1 MPGIQV
7 KNVPD
12 DVHAVLRRRA
22 AAAGQSLQEY
32 LRAELIAQARQPTV
46 EEVFDRISQRTGGSL
61 SLEEAVEAVR
71 EDRDHG

>member
-1 MPGIQV
+1 M
-7 KNVPD
+7 PD
-12 DVHAVLRRRA
+12 DVHAILGRRGA
-22 AAAGQSLQEY
+22 AAEQSLQEY